1 MLLIGDSQVRGMGT
15 LQPGLVTISKSGAGV
30 EYIADVIAGLD
41 LGQYEQVA
49 VWVGGND
56 ARPKRGRYNPV
67 KVKEKLTEIVRQIKG
82 KTEAKIILVSAT
94 KREGEKGKNIKE
106 INKII
111 EQVANEHQV
120 IVANAYKKLEREL
133 KGQYLDRDGV
143 HVSLEAK
150 VKVLDCIRNKVQRF
164 KIGDQSKPK
173 TRKWAM
179 RADGNQKVYVSG
191 EGCRLSMF
199 WTEDVR
205 IGQWEYES
213 GEQGYQHI
221 KAKVTGNHDL
231 AQLIFEAEN
240 PQDVKDWGKKVNK
253 VMGGVDNDLKVD
265 ILVMVVRARIQQS
278 ERFRQ
283 ELMETGDKVIEH
295 NVKDPFWGIIDGIGN
310 NMYGKILMRERDM
323 L

>member
-1 MLLIGDSQVRGMGT
+1 MLLIGDSQVRGMGK
-15 LQPGLVTISKSGAGV
+15 LDSNLVTIYKSGAGV
-30 EYIADVIAGLD
+30 EYVEGIINGLD

-56 ARPKRGRYNPV
+56 AMPRGSRYNPV
-67 KVKEKLTEIVRQIKG
+67 MVKEKLTGIVTKIKS
-82 KTEAKIILVSAT
+82 KTGAKIILVSAT
-94 KREGEKGKNIKE
+94 RRAGQAGKNIQQ

-111 EQVANEHQV
+111 EQVATENNV
-120 IVANAYKKLEREL
+120 IVANAYKKLEKEL
-133 KGQYLDRDGV
+133 KGKYLDTGGV
-143 HVSLEAK
+143 HNSTEAK

-164 KIGDQSKPK
+164 KMGDKLK
-173 TRKWAM
+173 TKSRKWEK
-179 RADGNQKVYVSG
+179 RVDGNQKVYVSG

-240 PQDVKDWGKKVNK
+240 PQDAKDWGKKVNK
-253 VMGGVDNDLKVD
+253 VMGGVDNGLKVE
-265 ILVMVVRARIQQS
+265 ILVMVIRARIDQS

-283 ELMETGDKVIEH
+283 ELLETGDKVIEH
-295 NVKDPFWGIIDGIGN
+295 NVRDPFWGIVDGKGN
-310 NMYGKILMRERDM
+310 NMYGKILMRERDS